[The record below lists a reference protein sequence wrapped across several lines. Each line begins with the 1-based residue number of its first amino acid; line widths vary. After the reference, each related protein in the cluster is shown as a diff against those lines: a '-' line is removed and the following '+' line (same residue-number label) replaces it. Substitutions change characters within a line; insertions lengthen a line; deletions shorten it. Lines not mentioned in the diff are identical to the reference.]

1 MAIANQSYLL
11 LAAADRECDQ
21 ARSNLDILGDSDSGI
36 RQRKG
41 QLSID
46 TSRLTSKRKRR
57 TKATSTQSQQQ
68 QQEQPPTSYDKKAK
82 SVQKSFDALT
92 LFLPVRLLQILL
104 FQYFLVTGRTLCRW
118 ALDLRLVQC
127 VQTNLKICITVNR

>member
-21 ARSNLDILGDSDSGI
+21 ARSNLDILGDSDSG
-36 RQRKG
+36 
-41 QLSID
+41 
-46 TSRLTSKRKRR
+46 KRKRR

>member
-21 ARSNLDILGDSDSGI
+21 ARSNLDILGDSDSGK

-82 SVQKSFDALT
+82 SVQKSIRCSHSLPPCPPLT
-92 LFLPVRLLQILL
+92 DSFVSIFSRD
-104 FQYFLVTGRTLCRW
+104 RTNTLSLGSRPASCPM
-118 ALDLRLVQC
+118 C
-127 VQTNLKICITVNR
+127 SN